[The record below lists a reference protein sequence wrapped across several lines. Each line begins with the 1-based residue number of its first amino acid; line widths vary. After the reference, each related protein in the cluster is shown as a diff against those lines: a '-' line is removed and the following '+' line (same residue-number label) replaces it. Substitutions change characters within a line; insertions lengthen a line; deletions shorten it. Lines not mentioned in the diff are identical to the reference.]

1 MKKTKN
7 KETEYTP
14 EAVMVMTVPV
24 CLDFSPVFNCINTVC
39 PFGQPAFFITVIA
52 EKGMECQRK
61 ECDFQNEEEL
71 CVHFLLHV
79 VLSYAKKKRKVCISK
94 FQ

>member
-24 CLDFSPVFNCINTVC
+24 CLDFSPVL
-39 PFGQPAFFITVIA
+39 IA
-52 EKGMECQRK
+52 
-61 ECDFQNEEEL
+61 
-71 CVHFLLHV
+71 
-79 VLSYAKKKRKVCISK
+79 
-94 FQ
+94 